1 MTNILLSFNHQRENN
16 LNPKRKQ
23 TDEIQKKII
32 KRRSFKMKVIYE
44 NQVKAAGE
52 CVEEF
57 KDAGMFIIFGENAP
71 DEIKDYC
78 YSVSVNPING
88 DIAPGQYVVIDGQEF
103 KITCVGYEAPITLK
117 GLGHCTFNFSG
128 ATEAELPGTI
138 YVEAKPMPEV
148 KIGTTLKIV
157 EK

>member
-1 MTNILLSFNHQRENN
+1 
-16 LNPKRKQ
+16 
-23 TDEIQKKII
+23 
-32 KRRSFKMKVIYE
+32 MKVIYE
-44 NQVKAAGE
+44 NQVKASGVS
-52 CVEEF
+52 VEEF

-71 DEIKDYC
+71 DEIK
-78 YSVSVNPING
+78 
-88 DIAPGQYVVIDGQEF
+88 IDDSEY
-103 KITCVGYEAPITLK
+103 KITCVGYEAPITLA

-148 KIGTTLKIV
+148 KIGSVIRIV